1 MGIGTRRDPLE
12 ANVWYVRASDHGD
25 ERARA
30 RLRGIMAA
38 TSTVDESK
46 KAPRRMRKAQT
57 LPVQPTVQTQAVQA
71 DGEPD
76 KDKDCIL
83 M

>member
-46 KAPRRMRKAQT
+46 RAPRRVRKSQT
-57 LPVQPTVQTQAVQA
+57 MPVQPTGYAQAIQTEE
-71 DGEPD
+71 EPE